1 MKPTSFNEL
10 NTEMQRLC
18 DAGHESDALDL
29 LTRSEPLFP
38 GQAALTR
45 MLRVE
50 LLARMNRASEAVD
63 LLRDGLDRGYRYRGR
78 WLRHERI
85 ALLTSHP
92 GFFVWNDRD
101 RAARDLET
109 HLATLRARLSLDAT
123 RSVLGGF
130 SMGAR
135 LAVELGLRGHFLTKR
150 ILAVGTWLPDF
161 EMLRVGL
168 DRSSVQDR
176 KSVV

>member
-10 NTEMQRLC
+10 NTEMQRLR

-63 LLRDGLDRGYRYRGR
+63 LLRDGLDRGYRYV
-78 WLRHERI
+78 
-85 ALLTSHP
+85 T
-92 GFFVWNDRD
+92 N
-101 RAARDLET
+101 
-109 HLATLRARLSLDAT
+109 
-123 RSVLGGF
+123 
-130 SMGAR
+130 
-135 LAVELGLRGHFLTKR
+135 GLRC
-150 ILAVGTWLPDF
+150 
-161 EMLRVGL
+161 
-168 DRSSVQDR
+168 
-176 KSVV
+176 

>member
-10 NTEMQRLC
+10 NTEMQRLR

-63 LLRDGLDRGYRYRGR
+63 LLRDGLDRGYRYRCR
-78 WLRHERI
+78 WLRH
-85 ALLTSHP
+85 AHVP
-92 GFFVWNDRD
+92 
-101 RAARDLET
+101 
-109 HLATLRARLSLDAT
+109 
-123 RSVLGGF
+123 
-130 SMGAR
+130 
-135 LAVELGLRGHFLTKR
+135 
-150 ILAVGTWLPDF
+150 
-161 EMLRVGL
+161 
-168 DRSSVQDR
+168 
-176 KSVV
+176 